1 MDTKDIFKRDIHR
14 SINGVVKAEQLDE
27 AIIWQELDEYQI
39 TKELDTHLRKFFK
52 AYLDVLDNPNNP
64 AIYEK
69 IGVWISGF
77 FGSGKSHF
85 LKILS
90 YLLENRKVTNPDTG
104 EEKSALEFFRSK
116 ISDEMFF
123 ADIKRVTAQD
133 STDVILFNIDSKA
146 DHQES
151 KDVMLR
157 VFMRVFNEKLGY
169 CADKP
174 HIANMERY
182 LEKEGK
188 LAAFHAEFL
197 KHNGTPWHEDS
208 DSVDFKQDEIVQS
221 LATVL
226 DMSKESAENWLE
238 KAEDRY
244 SLTIENFSKLVA
256 EYLDKKGSNHR
267 LLFLVDEIGQFI
279 GRKDSQL
286 MLNLQTIAENLGTF
300 CKGKAWLIVTSQE
313 DIDTVLG
320 EYRENKANDFSKIQ
334 ARFNTRP
341 SLSSSNTDEVIQGR
355 LLDKTEEAETAL
367 QEIFE
372 KKGDILRNQLNLINT
387 KSTMKNFVDKND
399 FSRNFP
405 FVPYHFQLIQKIFEI
420 IPKMGATGAHLSRGE
435 RSMIEAFQISALAV
449 LNDTKTSVDMNP
461 LERLVPMYLFYSAIE
476 GFLDTTVKRTISQ
489 AEDNSSLQPFDL
501 KILKTLFLIRYID
514 LVPPNIDNLVSLS
527 IEYIDQDKLALRKE
541 LEATLHRLE
550 SETLVNRN
558 GDLYF
563 FLTDEERDVSNEIK
577 NERLEP
583 VEEVNKLN
591 DLFGGEILKNETKF
605 KYKENKKDYR
615 FSIIIDGQPCGS
627 SKQEDLILD
636 LVTPLNSNYIY
647 EESKSLLR
655 SQEGGGKIITKFQ
668 SDSQLWHE
676 LRTWMQTDKYIHR
689 KQSAVNSRS
698 LKRILEERADEN
710 RERWDRMIQMLEQEC
725 LKADWYI
732 MGQQREVTAKSAY
745 AMTQDSLTYLIKNVF
760 PKLTY
765 LLGVHDNPQN
775 QIREVIH
782 QTDIQSDF
790 TLDLDKNLALKE
802 VKSRIDLMDQQ
813 KQKIILS
820 QLVETFE
827 KRPYGWPAWEVAILV
842 TTLLKQNLITLQKN
856 NIDMPLEEATEPLCK
871 IAFWKQISILKR
883 QITDLKVLNDVRQ
896 LSKDL
901 FKQMGPNEEEAL
913 FGFVVDELA
922 KWELNLSRYNY
933 SSQGRAYPGKE
944 EISLGLETCQ
954 NLLKQK
960 DAYYFF
966 KLFLQAKDEFLDLS
980 EDYEN
985 IKEFFES
992 QQPIWDKA
1000 IEAKEMF
1007 QRNEY
1012 QLIKNTETQKALDR
1026 IREILG
1032 FPQPYEH
1039 IHELPALV
1047 EKVNAQNNNLLSEV
1061 RGKAEEAVDIKIK
1074 QFQSELEKIN
1084 ADGDLKNKI
1093 LSPFQ
1098 NLKKRVS
1105 KEYSIASVNHIAGE
1119 ELEETSNEMVAELN
1133 EVYEKIKVEQK
1144 KKETTV
1150 SKTTKGTGSKTVE
1163 VKKPTIKPTITIE
1176 PAKLS
1181 DKLYLENEEDVND
1194 FISTLKE
1201 RLLFVLNEGKRIKI
1215 K

>member
-405 FVPYHFQLIQKIFEI
+405 FVP
-420 IPKMGATGAHLSRGE
+420 
-435 RSMIEAFQISALAV
+435 
-449 LNDTKTSVDMNP
+449 
-461 LERLVPMYLFYSAIE
+461 
-476 GFLDTTVKRTISQ
+476 
-489 AEDNSSLQPFDL
+489 
-501 KILKTLFLIRYID
+501 
-514 LVPPNIDNLVSLS
+514 
-527 IEYIDQDKLALRKE
+527 
-541 LEATLHRLE
+541 
-550 SETLVNRN
+550 
-558 GDLYF
+558 
-563 FLTDEERDVSNEIK
+563 
-577 NERLEP
+577 
-583 VEEVNKLN
+583 
-591 DLFGGEILKNETKF
+591 
-605 KYKENKKDYR
+605 
-615 FSIIIDGQPCGS
+615 
-627 SKQEDLILD
+627 
-636 LVTPLNSNYIY
+636 
-647 EESKSLLR
+647 
-655 SQEGGGKIITKFQ
+655 
-668 SDSQLWHE
+668 
-676 LRTWMQTDKYIHR
+676 
-689 KQSAVNSRS
+689 
-698 LKRILEERADEN
+698 
-710 RERWDRMIQMLEQEC
+710 
-725 LKADWYI
+725 
-732 MGQQREVTAKSAY
+732 
-745 AMTQDSLTYLIKNVF
+745 
-760 PKLTY
+760 
-765 LLGVHDNPQN
+765 
-775 QIREVIH
+775 
-782 QTDIQSDF
+782 
-790 TLDLDKNLALKE
+790 
-802 VKSRIDLMDQQ
+802 
-813 KQKIILS
+813 
-820 QLVETFE
+820 
-827 KRPYGWPAWEVAILV
+827 
-842 TTLLKQNLITLQKN
+842 
-856 NIDMPLEEATEPLCK
+856 
-871 IAFWKQISILKR
+871 
-883 QITDLKVLNDVRQ
+883 
-896 LSKDL
+896 
-901 FKQMGPNEEEAL
+901 
-913 FGFVVDELA
+913 
-922 KWELNLSRYNY
+922 
-933 SSQGRAYPGKE
+933 
-944 EISLGLETCQ
+944 
-954 NLLKQK
+954 
-960 DAYYFF
+960 
-966 KLFLQAKDEFLDLS
+966 
-980 EDYEN
+980 
-985 IKEFFES
+985 
-992 QQPIWDKA
+992 
-1000 IEAKEMF
+1000 
-1007 QRNEY
+1007 
-1012 QLIKNTETQKALDR
+1012 
-1026 IREILG
+1026 
-1032 FPQPYEH
+1032 
-1039 IHELPALV
+1039 
-1047 EKVNAQNNNLLSEV
+1047 
-1061 RGKAEEAVDIKIK
+1061 
-1074 QFQSELEKIN
+1074 
-1084 ADGDLKNKI
+1084 
-1093 LSPFQ
+1093 
-1098 NLKKRVS
+1098 
-1105 KEYSIASVNHIAGE
+1105 
-1119 ELEETSNEMVAELN
+1119 
-1133 EVYEKIKVEQK
+1133 
-1144 KKETTV
+1144 
-1150 SKTTKGTGSKTVE
+1150 
-1163 VKKPTIKPTITIE
+1163 
-1176 PAKLS
+1176 
-1181 DKLYLENEEDVND
+1181 
-1194 FISTLKE
+1194 
-1201 RLLFVLNEGKRIKI
+1201 
-1215 K
+1215 